1 MSAPLFYSVVIPSYN
16 RAHLIAETI
25 KSVQEQTFQDFEII
39 VVDDGS
45 TDNTDHIIAGLND
58 PRIRYLKQKNGGATR
73 ARNTGIK
80 AAKGRYIAFL
90 DSDDFFVA
98 EHLALAAPVLESNS
112 LVCTYTQ
119 VIVDRGNGLN
129 FLKPARGY
137 KKDEHISEYLLC
149 KKGFV
154 QTSTLIVPNQ
164 LANRVLY
171 DEGIGYGDDMDI
183 AIRLVAAGAE
193 LIMLPKPGAI
203 WQDTWNESRLS
214 SAIDPVKRLSW
225 LKSIKPLLT
234 RKAYYAVLGRSV
246 AKGYSQR
253 GQKLTGFRYY
263 FKSLFNGGFT
273 PKTAVM
279 YFFQISLSNSQ
290 YRKFSDVLAKLGFRP

>member
-1 MSAPLFYSVVIPSYN
+1 MSATLFYSVVIPSYN

-45 TDNTDHIIAGLND
+45 CDNTEQVIAAMQD
-58 PRIRYLKQKNGGATR
+58 ARIRYIKQLNGGATS

-90 DSDDFFVA
+90 DSDDFFVP
-98 EHLALAAPVLESNS
+98 EHLALAAPVLQRSDNI
-112 LVCTYTQ
+112 CTYTQ
-119 VIVDRGNGLN
+119 VIVDRGDGLK
-129 FLKPARGY
+129 FLKPSRGY
-137 KKDEHISEYLLC
+137 RKDEHISEYLLC

-154 QTSTLIVPNQ
+154 QTSTLIVPCK
-164 LANRVLY
+164 LANLVRY
-171 DEGIGYGDDMDI
+171 DESIGYGDDMDI
-183 AIRLVAAGAE
+183 AIRLVAAGGD

-203 WQDTWNESRLS
+203 WQDTWSESRLS

-225 LKSIKPLLT
+225 LKAIEPLLT
-234 RKAYYAVLGRSV
+234 KKAYYAVLGRSV

-273 PKTAVM
+273 AKSAVM
-279 YFFQISLSNSQ
+279 YFFQISLSNNQ